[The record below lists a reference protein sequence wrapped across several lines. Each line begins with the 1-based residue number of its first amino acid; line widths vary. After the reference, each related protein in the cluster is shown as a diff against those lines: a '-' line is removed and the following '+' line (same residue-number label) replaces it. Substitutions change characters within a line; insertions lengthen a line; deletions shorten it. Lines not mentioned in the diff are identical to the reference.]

1 MVAPIPFLERLTP
14 GVFDH
19 NAVRPA
25 LPPRFAAIEPEGPFR
40 DPPSDGTFGDRL
52 AVAVDQPEAR
62 PVRDIGREI
71 PPQPPREYD
80 RAPLP
85 GRLRSPA
92 ILPVPLSRA
101 EPADQPIS
109 SARRAEE
116 MSPPGPATLPSPS
129 GNGPG
134 FALGRSNG
142 GHGSGAHT
150 IVGREADFD
159 TPATPLLIDTRPPLR
174 EPIARQRAA
183 SQSSLA
189 PTEVHVTIDRIEVRA
204 PASATGGATRPISK
218 PRAGPSLSLAD
229 YLRQRAQVGKRGGAG

>member
-1 MVAPIPFLERLTP
+1 MVAPIPFLERLAP
-14 GVFDH
+14 GLPDH

-40 DPPSDGTFGDRL
+40 DPPSDGTSGDRM

-62 PVRDIGREI
+62 PARDIGQEI

-80 RAPLP
+80 RVPLP
-85 GRLRSPA
+85 RGVGSST
-92 ILPVPLSRA
+92 ILPMPLSRP

-109 SARRAEE
+109 SARRAEK
-116 MSPPGPATLPSPS
+116 MPPPRPAILRSPS

-134 FALGRSNG
+134 FPLGRSNG
-142 GHGSGAHT
+142 EHGSGAHT
-150 IVGREADFD
+150 IAGREADID
-159 TPATPLLIDTRPPLR
+159 TLATPPLVDARPPLR

-183 SQSSLA
+183 TQSSLA

-204 PASATGGATRPISK
+204 PASATGGATQPLSK
-218 PRAGPSLSLAD
+218 PRAAPSLSLAD